1 MATPISMTIQE
12 LDGLWVMD
20 KNLTSELDPMMK
32 MQGIPWPLRKAICLT
47 NIRLRISTYTAKD
60 IDINIDAHPEPVKV
74 IDVLQTTTGNLAGTN
89 EVRTMNWALQKH
101 KDYIFGTVKSWSR
114 FIDGAR
120 DMKGNMRPDV
130 EVQTEVTDNSIT
142 KFLRGEILP
151 DGITRCEGF
160 LVEPGG
166 GDGFSRGCWVQ
177 TFARG
182 VDTGWTAEQIWGFE
196 NINGKRYYTRR
207 VVIANVE
214 GGSD

>member
-32 MQGIPWPLRKAICLT
+32 MPPIILVKPQPAYSHNDGREPCFFRQGIPWPLRKAICLT

-60 IDINIDAHPEPVKV
+60 IDINIDVHPEPVKV

-151 DGITRCEGF
+151 DWHHQ
-160 LVEPGG
+160 V
-166 GDGFSRGCWVQ
+166 
-177 TFARG
+177 
-182 VDTGWTAEQIWGFE
+182 
-196 NINGKRYYTRR
+196 
-207 VVIANVE
+207 
-214 GGSD
+214 